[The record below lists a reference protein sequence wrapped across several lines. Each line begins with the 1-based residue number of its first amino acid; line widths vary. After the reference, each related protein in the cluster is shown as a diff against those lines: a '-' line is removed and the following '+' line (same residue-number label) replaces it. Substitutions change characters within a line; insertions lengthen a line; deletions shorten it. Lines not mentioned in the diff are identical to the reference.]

1 MKHDADRDIRDDSF
15 KVGKFWPTHTHT
27 HMLGAEVLREG
38 ECRIQNG

>member
-1 MKHDADRDIRDDSF
+1 MMQIEILEMIRF